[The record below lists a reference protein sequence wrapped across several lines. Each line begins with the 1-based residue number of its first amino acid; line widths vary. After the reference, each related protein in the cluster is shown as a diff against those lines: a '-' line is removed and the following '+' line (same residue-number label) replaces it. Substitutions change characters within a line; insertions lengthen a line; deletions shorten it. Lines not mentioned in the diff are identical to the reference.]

1 MASLASNGGH
11 VVGKSAVVDRVDTGC
26 NAGLGGSA
34 LGQLC
39 HQLGVRSFA
48 AHRGAVFTVQGDVK
62 DTGAELLRHFSLQ
75 LQAFEHP
82 RRCATVVVA
91 NRQSSAASLRP
102 EQNIARMLHMPWLT
116 AGA

>member
-62 DTGAELLRHFSLQ
+62 DTGSCVISACNCRLLSIR
-75 LQAFEHP
+75 
-82 RRCATVVVA
+82 V
-91 NRQSSAASLRP
+91 
-102 EQNIARMLHMPWLT
+102 
-116 AGA
+116 GAPL